1 MIKAGFV
8 GLGTMGS
15 AMARNL
21 LRSGVEVAVFD
32 SDVDKLEDFWSIKNC
47 RIASSPMDAAID
59 ADYFFTMLPDSE
71 VVEEVLFGE
80 NGAVLK
86 LQEKALVVEM
96 STGSPMAFQDFRA
109 RLRRQHIRLIDAPVG
124 RTPIHAKR
132 GDLLVLVGADEE
144 TVDEI
149 RPLLECFGKDIVLV
163 GPPGHAIRLKIVNN
177 YMSMVG
183 MVLTAETLL
192 LAKKVGIDRDIAVKV
207 LQSTTA
213 GKGQIN
219 VNFPRKVLAGD
230 ISPDFPLS
238 LGLKDISLAV
248 ELAKAEGAPLF
259 LGGAA
264 RELFAL
270 AKPWGR
276 SQQDCTAMLLLL
288 EDLARSS

>member
-132 GDLLVLVGADEE
+132 GDLWCWWALMKKHLMKLGRFWSVSEKILCWWG
-144 TVDEI
+144 
-149 RPLLECFGKDIVLV
+149 LLD
-163 GPPGHAIRLKIVNN
+163 
-177 YMSMVG
+177 
-183 MVLTAETLL
+183 T
-192 LAKKVGIDRDIAVKV
+192 
-207 LQSTTA
+207 Q
-213 GKGQIN
+213 
-219 VNFPRKVLAGD
+219 
-230 ISPDFPLS
+230 
-238 LGLKDISLAV
+238 
-248 ELAKAEGAPLF
+248 
-259 LGGAA
+259 
-264 RELFAL
+264 FA
-270 AKPWGR
+270 
-276 SQQDCTAMLLLL
+276 
-288 EDLARSS
+288 